1 MSEHIDVMKN
11 ALADSRVAFVVSDYK
26 CGREENLHIKGVYM
40 DKDKALAGFFK
51 VVADIVR
58 AHAHQELSEHLK
70 RHCGCEDCILSEH
83 LKRHCGCDEC
93 VDFCKDELEITFS
106 EYKAKLIQCAQRK
119 VDDAVQAL
127 SMTTTDEGKREVNR
141 CTAEL
146 EESRRYVDN
155 SDLDTLHESW
165 RGPSDETMITNLL
178 NEVVGASRF
187 FHFHVVDDD
196 KGGLGYYRT
205 TCEGHSGGWYYST
218 TSEVCM
224 KQLTIE

>member
-1 MSEHIDVMKN
+1 MMGEQHIDDMKN
-11 ALADSRVAFVVSDYK
+11 ALAHSRVAFVVSDYN

-51 VVADIVR
+51 VVADIVG
-58 AHAHQELSEHLK
+58 AQYEDEQEQQLSEHLK
-70 RHCGCEDCILSEH
+70 RHCRCKVCI
-83 LKRHCGCDEC
+83 
-93 VDFCKDELEITFS
+93 DFCKDELEITFS
-106 EYKAKLIQCAQRK
+106 EYKTKLIKCAQRK

-127 SMTTTDEGKREVNR
+127 SMTTTDEGKREVNK

-155 SDLDTLHESW
+155 SDPDTLHESW
-165 RGPSDETMITNLL
+165 RGPSDATMITNLL
-178 NEVVGASRF
+178 NEEVGASRF

-196 KGGLGYYRT
+196 KGGLGYYST
-205 TCEGHSGGWYYST
+205 TCEGHSRGWYYST